1 MNCTYHRHMA
11 KLSTF
16 NKSKYLFLLL
26 YFFFITKLNANNNI
40 LMQIKDNIQNTQNL
54 RFDFTQKTSELIER
68 GTCVIIFPEKMKCIY
83 EGKEGK
89 ELYVTNKEIFIIKHR
104 YQRKYNYRTAN
115 TAFEII
121 LNKDILYNK
130 INQVKN
136 IVIKDNIIIADITD
150 INNSL
155 LIFFDKKTKNLKG
168 WKMLSLDQKEILFKI
183 NNIERNIVIDQKF
196 SIPEYD

>member
-1 MNCTYHRHMA
+1 MLMNCTYHRHMP
-11 KLSTF
+11 KLLTF

-26 YFFFITKLNANNNI
+26 YFFFISELNANDNI
-40 LMQIKDNIQNTQNL
+40 LMQIKNNILDTQNL

-104 YQRKYNYRTAN
+104 FQRKYNYRTAN

-130 INQVKN
+130 I
-136 IVIKDNIIIADITD
+136 IR
-150 INNSL
+150 L
-155 LIFFDKKTKNLKG
+155 LCFQL
-168 WKMLSLDQKEILFKI
+168 L
-183 NNIERNIVIDQKF
+183 R
-196 SIPEYD
+196 

>member
-68 GTCVIIFPEKMKCIY
+68 GTCVIIFPGKMKCIY
-83 EGKEGK
+83 IGKEGK